1 MDDNIKKLMKE
12 IEDLEIQKKAVKE
25 ETDAKISEIVNK
37 IMEYELA
44 FNCMR
49 HSSQSI
55 EETREIGP
63 GQKVTIR
70 ISNNGHIATAFLQK
84 YSNKEKIYQLA
95 ALIEVFFGE
104 GFDKAFKYEVRRSE
118 GGSYNDIV
126 LLAKEILKTVTEPN
140 GPVEEIL
147 KDSMKNLENS
157 IK

>member
-12 IEDLEIQKKAVKE
+12 IKDLEIQKKKVKE
-25 ETDAKISEIVNK
+25 ETDAKVSEVVDK

-55 EETREIGP
+55 EETREIDP

-84 YSNKEKIYQLA
+84 YSNKEK
-95 ALIEVFFGE
+95 
-104 GFDKAFKYEVRRSE
+104 
-118 GGSYNDIV
+118 
-126 LLAKEILKTVTEPN
+126 
-140 GPVEEIL
+140 
-147 KDSMKNLENS
+147 NLSAGCFN
-157 IK
+157 